1 MSRAPVNETP
11 TVTTINAAMSPF
23 GVIDF
28 VDNQCGMGAAAAP
41 GVAGSVVGGPPAYLD
56 AHGIRYVP
64 SGALEAADAC
74 PEDPA
79 DLQKS
84 LVSMGRSASSEPA
97 PVSQRE
103 LNSRVDDRIR
113 RFMADAEM
121 RGMSTRMRE
130 SAYQSD
136 TQDRLR
142 ALRSELEYPDVPVRR
157 SDRLRASES
166 AGVSQSERLRASESP
181 VSKAERLEK
190 SAREAEHAELR
201 DLRMK
206 SEAALRRS
214 ERALSRRSELQRLA
228 DL

>member
-1 MSRAPVNETP
+1 MSRAPAHETP
-11 TVTTINAAMSPF
+11 VMPMSAALTPF
-23 GVIDF
+23 GLIDF
-28 VDNQCGMGAAAAP
+28 AENQGLHAQAIAP
-41 GVAGSVVGGPPAYLD
+41 GVVGGPPAYLE

-64 SGALEAADAC
+64 CGTLDSSA
-74 PEDPA
+74 ED
-79 DLQKS
+79 L
-84 LVSMGRSASSEPA
+84 SAESELKNMVPMSRDVGGGSA
-97 PVSQRE
+97 GPVAVTKRE
-103 LNSRVDDRIR
+103 LDSRVDDRIR